1 MDDIIGS
8 IDNLFRETPKD
19 APKAEPQARVAPPAE
34 PAEAVTGSIDNLFR
48 ENQKRSADEI
58 VQRGQFADRDWSDT
72 AAELKKSGY
81 KTSNEMGT
89 QYEQQRGLKAE
100 RIKQGQGVS
109 FADQAVRNLIPWGS
123 SVINSR
129 RESAYADATKRYQ
142 DGKASQ
148 EDYET
153 IAAHDRRAAA
163 DQKINSTTAG
173 QLLNIPLQAP
183 AIIGEAYGGG
193 KLIGAAG
200 KALGVGQAAAQGTA
214 RTVMNF
220 AGKQALTTPLMPSMY
235 LQHANQTNI
244 EAGRD
249 PNDVRGFAP
258 ALGLAYANNLVL
270 GSLQKYGSGGNLLQQ
285 AAKKGAIGVGEQ
297 AAADV
302 VAGGI
307 DEFLPDAYKM
317 KTRYGVLGDLARGDV
332 SKGLGHATI
341 QALTFS
347 YFSALHGKSPDK
359 VKNAFG
365 EYLDASH
372 NVGDG
377 PDKAAEAANKVM
389 GDLYEH
395 LKGQI
400 ADAAVSREKTFTRE
414 DARDFLD
421 SKYFDA
427 IADNMHP
434 EQAKAF
440 RKLMDG
446 LAETFDTRAD
456 AEAKDAANAEAM
468 AKKKTPLMLEGRKPE
483 AEPQVSETTPEAKPP
498 VDVAPKP
505 VRAAGPDWLSNNM
518 DAHLDTAKRAGVVD
532 RIVELA
538 SQGKVAKEI
547 AADIAD
553 KLPADADSLT
563 RGAIV
568 AAVRNRFKI
577 PSANEPAELAKWN
590 ADRATKISETKPVD
604 HIANLEPQERKDLA
618 RSLGYNE
625 KGLTEAL
632 KDPKKAKGIQ
642 GLAEHV
648 NKLKQSTE
656 TAPRGERSHTANYK
670 DPSRSVDKAIE
681 MMEKRGSAPLPLETW
696 QDPVNAKGQAAKG
709 TASFVLDTNHYSG
722 EIHGRQGID
731 NLRNSKYPLPY
742 DPALKK
748 VVYKGDASE
757 PGYAKLHEAVQEMN
771 KRRADEALM
780 RSVGHT
786 GKLPPVRIEVS
797 GEGPMPTNRL
807 QRVDRRHTPT
817 EGHPARR
824 EGEANHGKPDP
835 EVVKAAH
842 ESAGDE
848 GVKAVT
854 ELHEE
859 LHNGTGDLAEATK
872 AAAEAVK
879 EVENVRREAIGD
891 PERGVDR
898 PGEPAVTG
906 EPVGDRGRGLA
917 AEAESSGIRSANAD
931 ADRTRDQAA
940 AQPRKPRQA
949 KGTDVKKEPKPAKK
963 TKAEPKPVKAAKDV
977 PIEKRVRDAKS
988 EMDKLRAAAEVENAK
1003 FNAMPHGEAKDR
1015 YNKELEKLDAVLMAA
1030 REKYH
1035 QALDALADQ
1044 NGTEFAV
1051 HIVDGPGA
1059 APREVSRHTSLHQAN
1074 VISRS
1079 VARKEFRGESA
1090 QHGGRDIKN
1099 ELGEKLNSDGRPNS
1113 AERHTASNGKQVY
1126 VSRVDRA
1133 PKPAPESARKSPKK
1147 KPRIDTVADA
1157 VRDAGGIKFDSAME
1171 SHFKNQDDAVKNG
1184 GLGVNLFSKKGRS
1197 IDQLAQELKR
1207 HTGSEDPQD
1216 LINALMDSRPSR
1228 LADRASAD
1236 EHDLKE
1242 HLENQQKAHEAD
1254 PKGRIMDKVREMIDG
1269 DYANL
1274 RMVPM
1279 WELRKELGMSRD
1291 AFKEHI
1297 LDMRRTDQ
1305 LRLVSADDRS
1315 RYTPEQ
1321 LKDSI
1326 HAVGETF
1333 IYAEPGP
1340 KAPERFNPNA
1350 EIPFSRGT
1358 AGEGTESHR
1367 LVAEQNKLFGNPNY
1381 VEKGVPSAP
1390 SDVNAAARLQER
1402 ATVTRKLSAGDAEVN
1417 LEEHAHHLQRQY
1429 GLPTD
1434 PAALPS
1440 AVAKGIQAFF
1450 SYRAKNYGVS
1460 ETTPS
1465 RTGMIE
1471 GFADWL
1477 IARSK
1482 GGLTGLS
1489 PAQEVANKYLEKWAA
1504 EKGLTE
1510 KFDKLKGL
1518 YKDFHGQAPEAKA
1531 AGLVSSTGQPEAP
1544 PKTIKEAAQDLA
1556 NKAQESIDD
1565 SLAVLNRI
1573 GADAEA
1579 NGAPKGLAKR
1589 VRAIWSQLMYADPHR
1604 AAEFERD
1611 GVHTYEDGRKKVIGL
1626 PFEKI
1631 VEGAKPEWLQPGENG
1646 GASRAGVYALARHLL
1661 GEEARGETDR
1671 VSKEQLEVYRAAF
1684 EEMGKDKEFSDW
1696 AKGFAERLTAANNA
1710 SLDAL
1715 AGEGVKYYSKDQ
1727 VGAMKKKYPD
1737 YAELSRV
1744 MQDAGWKTGGG
1755 ARGAGPKTMTG
1766 ERSGSGEQIVDPL
1779 ISYKN
1784 RLRATSAVM
1793 GEQLRFLETRK
1804 FAPYVGN
1811 WMLSSGVEQ
1820 RTKLGDVRAE
1830 VLEKLG
1836 FKGTALENTL
1846 KAMGADRAEDYF
1858 RNAPWPVDGTKPT
1871 YTRMYDGKPESYRV
1885 GNRDFYNLITG
1896 QQTDA
1901 SATASWLRATAN
1913 FLPIKWMT
1921 QAVKFGATSAS
1932 LGFQFRNVPR
1942 DIYTFWANTI
1952 DRAKANPRDLGDAY
1966 KRAFAYSWHQLTD
1979 HFGGGPSQDALYKR
1993 FAADRGLD
2001 QRQFT
2006 FEKDNP
2012 ASAYAPSETKGIKE
2026 AHTVWGILKD
2036 VLNLAGAGEN
2046 APRFLEWKTRLERT
2060 TGKSSAE
2067 LTKELEAAEA
2077 AQKAGKPIADP
2088 IPFHQAMDAMEHA
2101 AEVTVNF
2108 NRLGTVTRE
2117 VNKITPFFGPAI
2129 AGLSKSVRNWK
2140 ENPKGAAFAMS
2151 GLLAARLLHWA
2162 MFSDEDWYK
2171 ELNSNDRYNN
2181 FVVPTP
2187 AGLRRLPAPRD
2198 LEVAGGGLL
2207 ILALDAAAG
2216 KNPDFK
2222 GLLRESLGA
2231 VAPPAPVPPAAKT
2244 GYEIARNENWQGSP
2258 IVPKRDEN
2266 KSVQDKW
2273 TEGRAPYAADQLTG
2287 GLLSA
2292 RKIPSEAKD
2301 LIPYSEVKNARRS
2314 VDDFYE
2320 RLHDMEEQRNKA
2332 LKQGKRFEQQAE
2344 YHRLNAA
2351 QEQIVTLGRAVR
2363 GDRMVNG
2370 RAVKGEP
2377 PTPEKAQELRA
2388 KQIQVARKALG
2399 TE

>member
-1 MDDIIGS
+1 MDSPIAS
-8 IDNLFRETPKD
+8 LY
-19 APKAEPQARVAPPAE
+19 EPQAADESAAPAAAPVVE
-34 PAEAVTGSIDNLFR
+34 PGKIESPISSLYHPSTDR
-48 ENQKRSADEI
+48 RSAEE
-58 VQRGQFADRDWSDT
+58 VMYRGRSTGKDWADTKKQLEAEGYRPT
-72 AAELKKSGY
+72 AE
-81 KTSNEMGT
+81 TGT
-89 QYEQQRGLKAE
+89 QYEQGRALQAE
-100 RIKQGQGVS
+100 KVKQGQGVS

-123 SVINSR
+123 AVINSR

-193 KLIGAAG
+193 KLVGAAG
-200 KALGVGQAAAQGTA
+200 KALGVGQATAQGTA

-270 GSLQKYGSGGNLLQQ
+270 GSLQKYGGGGNLLQQ
-285 AAKKGAIGVGEQ
+285 AVKKGAIGVGEQ

-317 KTRYGVLGDLARGDV
+317 KTRYGALGDLARGDV

-359 VKNAFG
+359 ITDAYKEAV
-365 EYLDASH
+365 DASAKA
-372 NVGDG
+372 GLG
-377 PDKAAEAANKVM
+377 PDAAAEKITSIT
-389 GDLYEH
+389 DRLSDH
-395 LKGQI
+395 LKQRVGQ
-400 ADAAVSREKTFTRE
+400 AATDTYARDQEFYQE
-414 DARDFLD
+414 DARNLFQNVDALTKGMTGEQQATVK
-421 SKYFDA
+421 KYVDA
-427 IADNMHP
+427 LIDIFPKRGENKGKNRP
-434 EQAKAF
+434 P
-440 RKLMDG
+440 
-446 LAETFDTRAD
+446 
-456 AEAKDAANAEAM
+456 AEANKTDVRIEDDAARHGD
-468 AKKKTPLMLEGRKPE
+468 EGPVPE
-483 AEPQVSETTPEAKPP
+483 PKEQV
-498 VDVAPKP
+498 
-505 VRAAGPDWLSNNM
+505 
-518 DAHLDTAKRAGVVD
+518 
-532 RIVELA
+532 
-538 SQGKVAKEI
+538 
-547 AADIAD
+547 
-553 KLPADADSLT
+553 
-563 RGAIV
+563 
-568 AAVRNRFKI
+568 
-577 PSANEPAELAKWN
+577 
-590 ADRATKISETKPVD
+590 SETKPVD
-604 HIANLEPQERKDLA
+604 HVANLEPQERKDLA

-625 KGLTEAL
+625 KGLTEAM

-642 GLAEHV
+642 GFAEHV

-771 KRRADEALM
+771 KRRSDEALM

-797 GEGPMPTNRL
+797 GEGPVPTNRL

-824 EGEANHGKPDP
+824 EGEANHGKPHP
-835 EVVKAAH
+835 EVVKSAH
-842 ESAGDE
+842 EIGGDE

-859 LHNGTGDLAEATK
+859 LNNGTGDLAEATK

-879 EVENVRREAIGD
+879 EVENVRREASGD

-906 EPVGDRGRGLA
+906 EPVGDRGGKLA
-917 AEAESSGIRSANAD
+917 AEAESSGIRSADVD

-940 AQPRKPRQA
+940 AKPRKPRQA
-949 KGTDVKKEPKPAKK
+949 KGKDVKASSGIDLLKSASKKTGVAWMEGHQDPIAQEILSGPDADKIAAEIPPGSKYLSSGVSSIAFRTPKGDVIRIEPRAPESPTKISSPDIIKPLKSKRIGGTEITHVPFADTKTTTEADVAELKSRLEKQGIDWHDAGTDNAGRLANGRLVVIDRGSVRKAPKPAKK
-963 TKAEPKPVKAAKDV
+963 PKAEPKPVKPAKGKPVDAVERVKAAN
-977 PIEKRVRDAKS
+977 
-988 EMDKLRAAAEVENAK
+988 AAYAE
-1003 FNAMPHGEAKDR
+1003 FNARTKPIFDR
-1015 YNKELEKLDAVLMAA
+1015 YENLKDPAQRQAFQKELDRLDVESNRLTTE
-1030 REKYH
+1030 RKD
-1035 QALDALADQ
+1035 ALESLADQ
-1044 NGTEFAV
+1044 NGSEFAV
-1051 HIVDGPGA
+1051 HVVDGPGA
-1059 APREVSRHTSLHQAN
+1059 EPREVERHTSLERANQA
-1074 VISRS
+1074 SRRI
-1079 VARKEFRGESA
+1079 ANKETRGQVERSA
-1090 QHGGRDIKN
+1090 GKDIKN
-1099 ELGEKLNSDGRPNS
+1099 ELGEKLHADGHPNS
-1113 AERHTASNGKQVY
+1113 AQRHYGPNGKQVY

-1133 PKPAPESARKSPKK
+1133 PKPAPESARKLPKK
-1147 KPRIDTVADA
+1147 RPRIDTVADA

-1171 SHFKNQDDAVKNG
+1171 SHFKSQDDAVKNG
-1184 GLGVNLFSKKGRS
+1184 GLNVNLFSKKGRS
-1197 IDQLAQELKR
+1197 IDQLAQELHR
-1207 HTGSEDPQD
+1207 HTGTKDPQD
-1216 LINALMDSRPSR
+1216 LINALMDNRPSR

-1242 HLENQQKAHEAD
+1242 HWRKQEEEAKA
-1254 PKGRIMDKVREMIDG
+1254 KGDTEKFD
-1269 DYANL
+1269 
-1274 RMVPM
+1274 
-1279 WELRKELGMSRD
+1279 
-1291 AFKEHI
+1291 
-1297 LDMRRTDQ
+1297 
-1305 LRLVSADDRS
+1305 
-1315 RYTPEQ
+1315 
-1321 LKDSI
+1321 
-1326 HAVGETF
+1326 
-1333 IYAEPGP
+1333 
-1340 KAPERFNPNA
+1340 PNA
-1350 EIPFSRGT
+1350 EIPFSRGPRPGGAAEPSET
-1358 AGEGTESHR
+1358 KGGGGPFQII
-1367 LVAEQNKLFGNPNY
+1367 AEQNKLFGNRNY
-1381 VEKGVPSAP
+1381 VEKSVPGAP
-1390 SDVNAAARLQER
+1390 GDVSAAARLAER
-1402 ATVTRKLSAGDAEVN
+1402 ATVTGKKSAGDAEVN
-1417 LEEHAHHLQRQY
+1417 LEEHAHHIQKQY
-1429 GLPTD
+1429 GLTTD
-1434 PAALPS
+1434 PAGLPLV
-1440 AVAKGIQAFF
+1440 VAKGIQQFF
-1450 SYRAKNYGVS
+1450 APRAKSYGVS
-1460 ETTPS
+1460 PTVPS

-1489 PAQEVANKYLEKWAA
+1489 PAQEVASKYLEKWAA
-1504 EKGLTE
+1504 DNKLTE
-1510 KFDKLKGL
+1510 KFDRLKEL
-1518 YKDFHGQAPEAKA
+1518 YADYAGQTPEVKA
-1531 AGLVSSTGQPEAP
+1531 AGLVSATGKPAEV
-1544 PKTIKEAAQDLA
+1544 PKTTKEAAQDLA
-1556 NKAQESIDD
+1556 NKAQEAIDD
-1565 SLAVLNRI
+1565 SLAVLNR
-1573 GADAEA
+1573 

-1589 VRAIWSQLMYADPHR
+1589 VKAIWSQLMYADPHR

-1611 GVHTYEDGRKKVIGL
+1611 GVHTYEGGRKKVIGL

-1631 VEGAKPEWLQPGENG
+1631 VEGAKPEWLKPGENG
-1646 GASRAGVYALARHLL
+1646 GASRAGVYAVAKHVL
-1661 GEEARGETDR
+1661 GEEARGR
-1671 VSKEQLEVYRAAF
+1671 KNLVSPEQLEAYRSAF
-1684 EEMGKDKEFSDW
+1684 EEFKKDEPFRLWAEEFSD
-1696 AKGFAERLTAANNA
+1696 RLTKAFNDTRR
-1710 SLDAL
+1710 SL
-1715 AGEGVKYYSKDQ
+1715 AGKD
-1727 VGAMKKKYPD
+1727 VHFLSPEEVAEWEKKFPD
-1737 YAELSRV
+1737 YIPTDRV
-1744 MQDAGWKTGGG
+1744 MQDQGWKASGG
-1755 ARGAGPKTMTG
+1755 ARGESPRKVTG

-1784 RLRATSAVM
+1784 RLRVTSAVM
-1793 GEQLRFLETRK
+1793 GEQLKRIELEK
-1804 FAPYVGN
+1804 LVKAAGGK
-1811 WMLSSGVEQ
+1811 WGLSSGSE
-1820 RTKLGDVRAE
+1820 KLTDLGELRAE
-1830 VLEKLG
+1830 TLEKLG
-1836 FKGTALENTL
+1836 FTGDNLRNIL
-1846 KAMGADRAEDYF
+1846 KDMGLSRAEEYF
-1858 RNAPWPVDGTKPT
+1858 TQRPWPTDGTKPT
-1871 YTRMYDGKPESYRV
+1871 WGLKGADGKLVNYRI
-1885 GNRDFYNLITG
+1885 GDRDLYNLATG
-1896 QQTDA
+1896 QQVDA
-1901 SATASWLRATAN
+1901 NATASWLRATAN
-1913 FLPIKWMT
+1913 FLPIRLMT

-1979 HFGGGPSQDALYKR
+1979 HFSGAPSQDALYKR

-2012 ASAYAPSETKGIKE
+2012 ASAYAPSETKWIKE

-2046 APRFLEWKTRLERT
+2046 APRFLEWKTRLEQT

-2207 ILALDAAAG
+2207 IASLDAAAG

-2244 GYEIARNENWQGSP
+2244 GYEIARNENWMGSP

-2273 TEGRAPYAADQLTG
+2273 TDDRLPYAADQLTG

-2314 VDDFYE
+2314 VDEFYE
-2320 RLHDMEEQRNKA
+2320 RFHDMEEQRNKA
-2332 LKQGKRFEQQAE
+2332 LKQGKRFEKQAE

-2370 RAVKGEP
+2370 RVVKGEP